1 MIFSSKDNTTVITQE
16 KETIPELIQEIIK
29 VYKTYSNDNL
39 IVDLVTL
46 NKVGT
51 SDILEFLEIS
61 NKHRKARHSFV
72 IVSNAINLDE
82 IPDEII
88 VVPTLQ
94 EAFDIIEMEEIERDL
109 GL

>member
-1 MIFSSKDNTTVITQE
+1 MIFSSKDNTKVITQE

>member
-16 KETIPELIQEIIK
+16 KETIPELIQEINK
-29 VYKTYSNDNL
+29 DYKAYRNDNL

-51 SDILEFLEIS
+51 SEILEFLEIS

-72 IVSNAINLDE
+72 IVSNAIDLDE

>member
-16 KETIPELIQEIIK
+16 KETIPELIQEINK
-29 VYKTYSNDNL
+29 GYKSYSNDNL

>member
-16 KETIPELIQEIIK
+16 KESIPELVQEIIK